1 MSIDIPPQPAAIHA
15 AAPEPATPST
25 GTAEAAPG
33 TKVIGR
39 ARMLEDGTIAMELRM
54 EDPKSGAVGHSY
66 PKFAPGSPRYKEIL
80 DHLGPFKPGEVK
92 PVMNDWP

>member
-1 MSIDIPPQPAAIHA
+1 MSIDIPPDPPAIHA
-15 AAPEPATPST
+15 AAPGSETPSS
-25 GTAEAAPG
+25 GGSESALG
-33 TKVIGR
+33 TKVIGH
-39 ARMLEDGTIAMELRM
+39 ARMLDDGTIAMELRM

-66 PKFAPGSPRYKEIL
+66 PKFAPGSPRYQEIL